1 VTERGG
7 PGDLSG
13 RVAVVT
19 GAGGGIGAAVAMEL
33 ARRGASVV
41 VNDLGV
47 NPLGTAA
54 GDSSAEATVA
64 RIVEEGGTAVA
75 DTSSVTDADAVERM
89 VRRAVDDL
97 GSVDILVNPAG
108 VVPSGRLDDID
119 QAAWD
124 RLLGVHVGGH
134 INTVN
139 AVLPHM
145 ERQGYGRIL
154 NVTSGAGLQRVAA
167 ETAVY
172 GTAKRAISA
181 LTVALARRAPAGV
194 TINALSPIA
203 LTRMVA
209 GPAQA
214 AAASRGASGGPP
226 GYGLDFGNMPAP
238 EALAPVVAYLC
249 GDGVDW
255 LNGRIV
261 FTNGQEA
268 SVIVPPRL
276 IEAVHAS
283 AWARA
288 DGDMGD
294 ALASVLAPAARAGA
308 TTGGSMPR
316 VVARATSPKADP
328 GTQACVVVWT
338 EATAGEAVVNAFR
351 AQGWKVV
358 GVDMTTAPSTRP
370 IPSAAANFDGAAAS
384 WLATE
389 AQFGGLDA
397 VVVVTGGNV
406 SAEASVPMWRD
417 VALSDLRVHSAWSRA
432 AVTACKAPAARQV
445 SLVNVVSVA
454 ATVDAVIAAG
464 VAQLTRCLQVTPDT
478 EGLRCFS
485 IEHQPHSGPALLAE
499 LAERLCHHEEA
510 GDLVAGD
517 LVASDLVAGE
527 DWIGLRAHPAA
538 GFTAS
543 FGDAGATAWIDSVLR
558 GAVEVAGERLPLR
571 S

>member
-1 VTERGG
+1 
-7 PGDLSG
+7 
-13 RVAVVT
+13 
-19 GAGGGIGAAVAMEL
+19 MEL

-47 NPLGTAA
+47 NPLGTGA
-54 GDSSAEATVA
+54 GDSSADATVA
-64 RIVEEGGTAVA
+64 RIVEGGGTAVA

-89 VRRAVDDL
+89 VRRSVDGL
-97 GSVDILVNPAG
+97 GRVDILVNTAG

-124 RLLGVHVGGH
+124 RLVGVHVGGH

-145 ERQGYGRIL
+145 ERQRYGRIL

-238 EALAPVVAYLC
+238 AALAPVVAYLC

-276 IEAVHAS
+276 IEAVHA
-283 AWARA
+283 ARGRERMVTWTTPSLPSSHRRPVLGRRPVA
-288 DGDMGD
+288 RCR
-294 ALASVLAPAARAGA
+294 ASWHGRRRRRPTRARRRVWSCGQRRPPERPWSMPFVLRAGR
-308 TTGGSMPR
+308 SW
-316 VVARATSPKADP
+316 V
-328 GTQACVVVWT
+328 
-338 EATAGEAVVNAFR
+338 
-351 AQGWKVV
+351 
-358 GVDMTTAPSTRP
+358 ST
-370 IPSAAANFDGAAAS
+370 
-384 WLATE
+384 
-389 AQFGGLDA
+389 
-397 VVVVTGGNV
+397 
-406 SAEASVPMWRD
+406 
-417 VALSDLRVHSAWSRA
+417 
-432 AVTACKAPAARQV
+432 
-445 SLVNVVSVA
+445 
-454 ATVDAVIAAG
+454 
-464 VAQLTRCLQVTPDT
+464 
-478 EGLRCFS
+478 
-485 IEHQPHSGPALLAE
+485 
-499 LAERLCHHEEA
+499 
-510 GDLVAGD
+510 
-517 LVASDLVAGE
+517 
-527 DWIGLRAHPAA
+527 
-538 GFTAS
+538 
-543 FGDAGATAWIDSVLR
+543 
-558 GAVEVAGERLPLR
+558 
-571 S
+571 